1 MDINALELFV
11 KHGLGME
18 KLLTPLYDAISE
30 AKDQNEKRKDQEI
43 NTISEDIKI
52 IQKMA
57 SIKLRDFERY
67 FGKYIKQDNQ
77 DNCPSQTSM
86 SDTDLERIRTR
97 YPGIEDQI
105 KKTIKIDSR
114 NWEKMKTKYNL
125 SCIVINK
132 ILEKTNESE
141 ENYETGETKKFAI
154 ETFYNMLTDIE
165 SDLNKLLE
173 KYTQQSKVRRI
184 LNNVFKTS
192 NIKKAEQMTSKES
205 DEEFIKKLF
214 EFELFEKK
222 IINVSIEEYHKWKNE
237 DFPNNLKKILP
248 STQNN
253 KQLDKLK
260 REYEEEKKIIEKNM
274 FGQICNE
281 IEKKYKDGGRVSSLL

>member
-1 MDINALELFV
+1 
-11 KHGLGME
+11 
-18 KLLTPLYDAISE
+18 
-30 AKDQNEKRKDQEI
+30 
-43 NTISEDIKI
+43 
-52 IQKMA
+52 
-57 SIKLRDFERY
+57 
-67 FGKYIKQDNQ
+67 
-77 DNCPSQTSM
+77 
-86 SDTDLERIRTR
+86 
-97 YPGIEDQI
+97 
-105 KKTIKIDSR
+105 
-114 NWEKMKTKYNL
+114 MKTKYNL

-260 REYEEEKKIIEKNM
+260 REYEEEKKIIEKNISM
-274 FGQICNE
+274 RLIVLNVKKSFTYFNVEYDIEELQPNQLQITIYE
-281 IEKKYKDGGRVSSLL
+281 TSLKRR